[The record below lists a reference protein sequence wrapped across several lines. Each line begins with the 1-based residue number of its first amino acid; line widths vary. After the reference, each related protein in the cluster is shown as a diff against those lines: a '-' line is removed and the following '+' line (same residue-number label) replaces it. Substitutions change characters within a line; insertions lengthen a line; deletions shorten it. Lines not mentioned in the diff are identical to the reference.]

1 MDAYLG
7 VVLQVNDK
15 EIALVP
21 KTPINK
27 ISTMGLEAELPPGT
41 EVHLGSIGGGVESV
55 VQSFQKPG
63 ETLWKLPNP
72 DTLPLQILKDGFN
85 TLITAEITLNE
96 LSIKIPPKPTTGSA
110 ADKADDK
117 TLASTEYAIGL
128 YVSWP
133 APKKLIGNLS
143 LVGFSVRFTSDSL
156 ISLPPAPTPAPTN

>member
-27 ISTMGLEAELPPGT
+27 IKDLGIEAELPPGT
-41 EVHLGSIGGGVESV
+41 EVHLGSIGGGVQGV
-55 VQSFQKPG
+55 VRSFQKPT
-63 ETLWKLPNP
+63 EELWTLPSP

-96 LSIKIPPKPTTGSA
+96 LSIKIPPKPTTGA
-110 ADKADDK
+110 EADKADKK
-117 TLASTEYAIGL
+117 TLESTEYAIGL

-133 APKKLIGNLS
+133 TPKPLIGNLS

-156 ISLPPAPTPAPTN
+156 TSLAPVAQK